1 MIRINEL
8 CNHILTKADI
18 DVDTITDFNLD
29 QAQLYGFQAAQE
41 CIIRILDTE
50 IKFIPLSRNHIANMK
65 NTFTPSKIIDTLD
78 K

>member
-18 DVDTITDFNLD
+18 DIETITDFNLD
-29 QAQLYGFQAAQE
+29 QAQLYGFSEAQE

-50 IKFIPLSRNHIANMK
+50 IKFVPLSRTRITNMK
-65 NTFTPSKIIDTLD
+65 NAFTPSKIIDILD
-78 K
+78 R